1 MTLFI
6 KNKEVPRSGVNNYI
20 IRNLVETKAYIQ
32 VIELMNFCMNSDL
45 KQIMVFFNQNLLNSS
60 QDFKDFGDINEEL
73 F

>member
-20 IRNLVETKAYIQ
+20 IRNLLETKAYIQ

-60 QDFKDFGDINEEL
+60 QDFRDFGDINEEL

>member
-6 KNKEVPRSGVNNYI
+6 KNKEAPRSGVNNYI

-60 QDFKDFGDINEEL
+60 QDFRDFGDINEEL